1 MKTCTGCGKEKP
13 DEEFGA
19 KVRGYL
25 RARCRSCRA
34 AENKDYRE
42 RRAALRDPY
51 SRVLVEPL
59 KVLARTPWA
68 RGYGTRIREALRS
81 A

>member
-1 MKTCTGCGKEKP
+1 MKTCTGCEKEKL
-13 DEEFGA
+13 DEEFG
-19 KVRGYL
+19 KKDRGSM

-34 AENKDYRE
+34 AENKAYRE
-42 RRAALRDPY
+42 RKAALRDPY

-68 RGYGTRIREALRS
+68 RGYGARIREGLRS